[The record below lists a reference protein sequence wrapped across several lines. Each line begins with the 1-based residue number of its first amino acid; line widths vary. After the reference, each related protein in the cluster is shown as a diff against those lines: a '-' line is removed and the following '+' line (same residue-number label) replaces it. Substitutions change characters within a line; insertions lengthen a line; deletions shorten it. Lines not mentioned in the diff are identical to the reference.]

1 MQSLPDYLNN
11 TQQYEGIL
19 DPDQNQV
26 IDRMTDDAI
35 RRCIR
40 EYCTWERQEHQ
51 YSVLWPAA
59 DVNLKITKIDKDKQG
74 WYIETSSV
82 YAIFLIYNE
91 KKAKSFYEYCLS
103 KGQKI
108 DEQKGFLIEDI
119 GIYFRWRKH
128 KGGIEILDAPYLTS
142 TLGLPEELD
151 VLYPR
156 GNSCKNSKGLDV
168 CTKINTIVLDNI
180 GDIKISGNGCKNA
193 IIHPHS
199 PCGNITAPDGVKIH
213 RPGGYTEY
221 DDLINKLIH

>member
-1 MQSLPDYLNN
+1 MRSLKDYLNN

-91 KKAKSFYEYCLS
+91 KKAKILYDFLDES
-103 KGQKI
+103 KLF
-108 DEQKGFLIEDI
+108 KGTVRKEDRSLMNVPFVT
-119 GIYFRWRKH
+119 GSDD
-128 KGGIEILDAPYLTS
+128 LDAKFVKEAKEAGFENLKGHRTVGGMRASIYNAMPIEGVEKLVAFMR
-142 TLGLPEELD
+142 EFE
-151 VLYPR
+151 
-156 GNSCKNSKGLDV
+156 KN
-168 CTKINTIVLDNI
+168 
-180 GDIKISGNGCKNA
+180 NG
-193 IIHPHS
+193 
-199 PCGNITAPDGVKIH
+199 
-213 RPGGYTEY
+213 
-221 DDLINKLIH
+221 

>member
-1 MQSLPDYLNN
+1 MQSLRNYLNN

-19 DPDQNQV
+19 DPSQDQ
-26 IDRMTDDAI
+26 IMSRMTDDAI

-51 YSVLWPAA
+51 YSVLWPAG

-108 DEQKGFLIEDI
+108 DEQKGFLIEDL

-128 KGGIEILDAPYLTS
+128 KGILAACDCPILES
-142 TLGLPEELD
+142 TDGLPEEID
-151 VLYPR
+151 VLQLF
-156 GNSCKNSKGLDV
+156 GSCGKSKKFIV
-168 CTKINTIVLDNI
+168 RNKIKVIEIDYINNL
-180 GDIKISGNGCKNA
+180 KISGNACKH
-193 IIHPHS
+193 IVVHPNNGNVNIVVPSGTQLHS
-199 PCGNITAPDGVKIH
+199 PDGEIEC
-213 RPGGYTEY
+213 TE
-221 DDLINKLIH
+221 LAQELSKS

>member
-1 MQSLPDYLNN
+1 MRSLKDYLNN

-40 EYCTWERQEHQ
+40 EYCTWGRQEHQ

-59 DVNLKITKIDKDKQG
+59 DVDLKITKIDKDKQG

-128 KGGIEILDAPYLTS
+128 SGCLRVSHAPNFKS
-142 TLGLPEELD
+142 TQGLPDELNELD
-151 VLYPR
+151 IWD
-156 GNSCKNSKGLDV
+156 SCKNSKGLDV